1 MAKWFFRISKFLLIM
16 ASMNLKPRWKILLP
30 STKRETHSTQPQEH
44 RELHFFFFSVNIY
57 TIRNQRYGVLCF
69 PSPLQKHVNDVLSSI
84 LYQLQG
90 LDILWKKNLCGLT
103 YDFMFLN
110 ELNAIAQP

>member
-1 MAKWFFRISKFLLIM
+1 VKDA
-16 ASMNLKPRWKILLP
+16 
-30 STKRETHSTQPQEH
+30 
-44 RELHFFFFSVNIY
+44 
-57 TIRNQRYGVLCF
+57 
-69 PSPLQKHVNDVLSSI
+69 LSSI

-90 LDILWKKNLCGLT
+90 LDILWKKKLSGLT

>member
-1 MAKWFFRISKFLLIM
+1 M
-16 ASMNLKPRWKILLP
+16 ASMNLKRRWKILLP
-30 STKRETHSTQPQEH
+30 STKRETHSTHPQESTVNFI
-44 RELHFFFFSVNIY
+44 LFFLYKYIHYQKSKIWCFVFSI
-57 TIRNQRYGVLCF
+57 TTF
-69 PSPLQKHVNDVLSSI
+69 KKHVKDVLSSI

-90 LDILWKKNLCGLT
+90 LDILWKKNLSGLT

>member
-1 MAKWFFRISKFLLIM
+1 MAKWFFRISKL
-16 ASMNLKPRWKILLP
+16 
-30 STKRETHSTQPQEH
+30 
-44 RELHFFFFSVNIY
+44 
-57 TIRNQRYGVLCF
+57 IRNQRYGVLCF
-69 PSPLQKHVNDVLSSI
+69 PSPLKKHVKDALSSI

-90 LDILWKKNLCGLT
+90 LDILWKKNLSGLT